1 MDNEH
6 EHFGDPDDTELDSEI
21 ALLNTH
27 QNNTLELG
35 MEVHNWEESNFNSI
49 AGTIARDKV
58 PALRNILWRLLR
70 GNLYFHDI
78 PIDEEFPVNDKS
90 TEMVYKN
97 VFIIFIHGDVLR
109 SRVRK
114 IIQSLDGIIF
124 DNASGNS
131 EARRATLDEINDR
144 IEELTNV
151 VDSTKDQLITEL
163 KVFQE
168 LYPDYSYIVQR
179 EKLVYETLNKFDED
193 STRRCLVGEGW
204 IPSVDFEK
212 YEEH

>member
-1 MDNEH
+1 M
-6 EHFGDPDDTELDSEI
+6 
-21 ALLNTH
+21 
-27 QNNTLELG
+27 
-35 MEVHNWEESNFNSI
+35 
-49 AGTIARDKV
+49 
-58 PALRNILWRLLR
+58 
-70 GNLYFHDI
+70 
-78 PIDEEFPVNDKS
+78 
-90 TEMVYKN
+90 
-97 VFIIFIHGDVLR
+97 
-109 SRVRK
+109 
-114 IIQSLDGIIF
+114 
-124 DNASGNS
+124 
-131 EARRATLDEINDR
+131 DEINDR

-212 YEEH
+212 IRGALRKLINEKTRRDRRSSAQSNDSLDISVDAETDTFVIDESDHDISGIELDDSSEEAGSLIAVVNKLTTNRTLLRITKQTSLPPHFN